1 VLKKLVSLFN
11 PFSTVIDPDVIA
23 RQLDP
28 MKPSRAPIASARQ
41 ADSFV
46 LESMLPGKGATSI
59 RHNLNLCPPLAMAD
73 IEAVVREQVRLRA
86 AGLEMMPVKPE
97 RKVQLET
104 YAKEHWQSPAE
115 ALD

>member
-1 VLKKLVSLFN
+1 
-11 PFSTVIDPDVIA
+11 
-23 RQLDP
+23 
-28 MKPSRAPIASARQ
+28 
-41 ADSFV
+41 
-46 LESMLPGKGATSI
+46 
-59 RHNLNLCPPLAMAD
+59 MAD
-73 IEAVVREQVRLRA
+73 IDAVLREQVRLRA